1 MESVGIE
8 PKRSPCKGVDLP
20 LASAPYFCGERRSRS
35 PFPYGN
41 HSLSRRWQHLVA
53 SLSICGRRG
62 NRTPK
67 AFTPSC
73 FQDSFLVHSDSFQLS
88 GKLDSNQRSPA
99 SKAGEDDLTPPF
111 PVLSKWQ
118 GSNLRS
124 LHPKCSGIPTFL
136 HLVIVGVVG
145 LEPTKTNVGG
155 FTVPCN
161 CRYAILPNSLKTKNP
176 EILWSQGSSFLV
188 NMFITNLST

>member
-20 LASAPYFCGERRSRS
+20 LASAPYILRRAEYSKLIPESTTRLAGGDS
-35 PFPYGN
+35 TLAV
-41 HSLSRRWQHLVA
+41 SLSI
-53 SLSICGRRG
+53 ICGRRG

-67 AFTPSC
+67 ALRPTR
-73 FQDSFLVHSDSFQLS
+73 FQDGLLVHSDSFQ
-88 GKLDSNQRSPA
+88 
-99 SKAGEDDLTPPF
+99 
-111 PVLSKWQ
+111 LSKWQ

-176 EILWSQGSSFLV
+176 EILWSQGSSLLV
-188 NMFITNLST
+188 NIIVTNLST